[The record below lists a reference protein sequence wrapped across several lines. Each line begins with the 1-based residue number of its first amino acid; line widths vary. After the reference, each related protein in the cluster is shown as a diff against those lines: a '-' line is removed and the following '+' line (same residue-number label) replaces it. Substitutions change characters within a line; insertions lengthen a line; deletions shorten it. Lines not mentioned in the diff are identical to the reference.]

1 MPTIADFPVGIKIKF
16 GAYSVNGEAPHKV
29 RWIKAHHDGTIL
41 SEYMEDQCAFDAKE
55 PDNPDEY
62 RRSYGNNRCSV
73 SNLQQFLNADG
84 ENWFQQ
90 KHGCDTAPIDRLM
103 YNGRCGY
110 DHKPGFLHYFEG
122 WEVEAIED
130 SEVITALPKKDIRPG
145 GEKSETIYAKLFMPS
160 RTNLGGGKENGVD
173 EGEVWDLFS
182 TGEYSREC
190 KFTREL
196 YENTQNDDRPE
207 DPDDTWYYNLRSP
220 NSGYSYHVRCVC
232 RDGDIGNARACSDYL
247 GVRPALK
254 LNPEILIS
262 DEPDDEGYYEV
273 LNAPQEIIEID
284 EDAFFAILKTK

>member
-1 MPTIADFPVGIKIKF
+1 MPTIADFPVGTKIKF

-29 RWIKAHHDGTIL
+29 RWIKVHHDGTIL

-84 ENWFQQ
+84 ENW
-90 KHGCDTAPIDRLM
+90 
-103 YNGRCGY
+103 
-110 DHKPGFLHYFEG
+110 KPGFLHYFEG

-207 DPDDTWYYNLRSP
+207 DPDDTWYYYLRSP
-220 NSGYSYHVRCVC
+220 NSGNSCSVCCVY
-232 RDGDIGNARACSDYL
+232 RDGGIGNAYACDDYL

-284 EDAFFAILKTK
+284 EDVFFAILKTK